1 MMAKQRV
8 RKPATSH
15 ANSSNVVLS
24 DMASIQKIERF
35 TTACIVTLATLFVVV
50 HTRPWLWVLDTT
62 PTGGD
67 FAAHVWA
74 PAYLRDVLL
83 SELRLTGWS
92 HDWYVGFPIFTF
104 YMVTPFILIVIL
116 NVSSQISM
124 GIYALMAMSL
134 SGGMIAWN
142 IANYLITK
150 QEKLRIINFP
160 PPLTGLFAPLA
171 SLIGVLAAIVVSVIL
186 NSLDGRTVSFI
197 LLKIFEFTYND
208 TSVDLF
214 LACMLLPIAC
224 GRLVWSSFSHSPTA
238 ATRISPGAP
247 QFSKS
252 HKTASQ
258 KPAKRDGLNSTD
270 NGDNGNDNTTTLS
283 FSLARSVLPQKLH
296 NFITLSV
303 NWRYFRLPITTLAVV
318 SILLIIPVPY
328 EVAIK
333 LVGIA
338 GVVFLPIAAY
348 TMARL
353 ADIAFPGPALAA
365 VAAVLFVFDRSQ
377 NIYGGNLMST
387 MAGEFAYSLGLLC
400 AVFYI
405 GVAFRGMKT
414 GNHKILAAILL
425 ALTGLTH
432 LITAFLALAATG
444 AMFLILPWYRK
455 HSKKQ
460 QPTTKNSR
468 TTNKTLTILR
478 CKTVFRWT
486 ITMGS
491 LAAALSAWWVLPFW
505 WNRVMYNNMGWGK
518 ERNFLS
524 SLWSRSKLA
533 EDFLTNQPFLQLFIV
548 LAVLA
553 AVIGFIQ
560 VLFQRRNHFIVVLAV
575 TTLIFAISFILLPEG
590 RLWNT
595 RLLPFYY
602 FLVYTLALLGLGE
615 VLRFL
620 TLFLSTTIFTIRQ
633 PVKNALNN
641 LNRLWTGGLGI
652 MATLLAIFL
661 ISTVQLEVQRKD
673 DRHPGPY
680 WVEYNYKGYEQR
692 PPLPEP
698 GLGGG
703 NVEYQNL
710 IETLQTVGSDYGC
723 GPSLWEY
730 EKRRL
735 ESYGSAMAPML
746 LPHWTD
752 RCIGSMEG
760 LYFESSATTPY
771 HFLMQAEL
779 STAPSRAQRD
789 LPYSNLDVAKG
800 VEHLKL
806 LGVRYYLASSS
817 ETVDQARQTAGLT
830 EIATSG
836 PWVIFLVAD
845 SERIKPLSKLPVV
858 VEDIPNSADDWLIVG
873 VGAFLADD
881 DMPLLASEGPNEWPR
896 ITMDSL
902 VEDYQPFDSFDS
914 LQQIVGRRLDVMHHL
929 SETLNDKLPHQE
941 IAATTEV
948 DGIEYQPHR
957 ISFSVSDVGVPIL
970 VSTSFFPNW
979 SAEGAQGPYRVTP
992 NLMVVVPTE
1001 TEVSLHYGHSSVER
1015 LSYVITLIGLI
1026 TIGLLF
1032 LQGAR
1037 TTKTHTAVNPAEY

>member
-1 MMAKQRV
+1 MAEQEV
-8 RKPATSH
+8 RKPVTSH

-35 TTACIVTLATLFVVV
+35 TTTCIVTLATLFVVV
-50 HTRPWLWVLDTT
+50 NTRPWLWVLDTM

-92 HDWYVGFPIFTF
+92 HDWYVGFPVFTF

-142 IANYLITK
+142 IASYLRTK
-150 QEKLRIINFP
+150 QEKLHIINFP
-160 PPLTGLFAPLA
+160 PPLNSLFAPLA
-171 SLIGVLAAIVVSVIL
+171 SLIAALAAIVISVIL

-197 LLKIFEFTYND
+197 LFELFEFTYND

-214 LACMLLPIAC
+214 LACVLLPIAC

-238 ATRISPGAP
+238 TALTSPGAA

-252 HKTASQ
+252 RKTASQ
-258 KPAKRDGLNSTD
+258 KPAKRDGLGSTD
-270 NGDNGNDNTTTLS
+270 NGNNNTTTLS
-283 FSLARSVLPQKLH
+283 FSLARSVLPQRLY

-303 NWRYFRLPITTLAVV
+303 HWRYFRLPITTLAVV

-353 ADIAFPGPALAA
+353 ADVAFPGPALAA

-400 AVFYI
+400 AVFYM
-405 GVAFRGMKT
+405 GVAFHGMKT

-444 AMFLILPWYRK
+444 AMLLILPWHYKYFKR
-455 HSKKQ
+455 Q
-460 QPTTKNSR
+460 QPITKNSR
-468 TTNKTLTILR
+468 TTKKALTMLR
-478 CKTVFRWT
+478 DKTVFRWT
-486 ITMGS
+486 ITMGA
-491 LAAALSAWWVLPFW
+491 LAAALSSWWVLPFW
-505 WNRVMYNNMGWGK
+505 WNRAMYNNMGWVK
-518 ERNFLS
+518 RRSYLS
-524 SLWSRSKLA
+524 ALWSRSQFD
-533 EDFLTNQPFLQLFIV
+533 ETFLVNVPVLQVFVV
-548 LAVLA
+548 LAALA
-553 AVIGFIQ
+553 AVIGFVQ
-560 VLFQRRNHFIVVLAV
+560 VLFRRRNHFIVVLAV
-575 TTLIFAISFILLPEG
+575 TTLIFAVGFILLPEG

-615 VLRFL
+615 ILRFFTAFL
-620 TLFLSTTIFTIRQ
+620 RKAIVTGQAVENTLDRG
-633 PVKNALNN
+633 
-641 LNRLWTGGLGI
+641 WTAGLGFA
-652 MATLLAIFL
+652 ATLLAIGL
-661 ISTVQLEVQRKD
+661 IISTIGRNLYAN
-673 DRHPGPY
+673 PGPH
-680 WVEYNYKGYEQR
+680 WVEYNYRGYQQR
-692 PPLPEP
+692 PAEESDSRYVEHQDL
-698 GLGGG
+698 
-703 NVEYQNL
+703 VEYQNL
-710 IETLQTVGSDYGC
+710 IETLQAVGSDYGC

-730 EKRRL
+730 EAGKL
-735 ESYGSAMAPML
+735 NSYGSPMAAML
-746 LPHWTD
+746 LPHYTD

-771 HFLMQAEL
+771 HFLMQSEL
-779 STAPSRAQRD
+779 SAAPSRAQRD

-800 VEHLKL
+800 LEHLKL
-806 LGVRYYLASSS
+806 LGVRYYLALSS
-817 ETVDQARQTAGLT
+817 EAVNQARQTTGLT

-836 PWVIFLVAD
+836 PWVIFSVAD
-845 SERIKPLSKLPVV
+845 SERIKPLSTLPVV
-858 VEDIPNSADDWLIVG
+858 VEDIPNSADDWLTVG

-881 DMPLLASEGPNEWPR
+881 SIPLLASEGPIEWPKVA
-896 ITMDSL
+896 MASL
-902 VEDYQPFDSFDS
+902 VEDFNIDEPINSPRQSDTPRKKKM
-914 LQQIVGRRLDVMHHL
+914 LHL
-929 SETLNDKLPHQE
+929 AETLNNELPRHA
-941 IAATTEV
+941 ITATTEV
-948 DGIEYQPHR
+948 TGTEYQPHR
-957 ISFSVSDVGVPIL
+957 ISFSVSNVGVPVL

-979 SAEGAQGPYRVTP
+979 SVEGAEGPYRVTP
-992 NLMVVVPTE
+992 NLMVVVPTK
-1001 TEVSLHYGHSSVER
+1001 TEVSLYYDYSSVER
-1015 LSYVITLIGLI
+1015 FSHLSTLIGLI
-1026 TIGLLF
+1026 IIGLLF

-1037 TTKTHTAVNPAEY
+1037 TTKTRTVANPLKHQK